1 MKSFSIAV
9 ALTAAL
15 GAPTAAFAAP
25 DPTDPRAAIPNV
37 QYRSPFH
44 DYRPLGEDKSLAW
57 KAANEEVQRIGGW
70 RAYAKEA
77 SEANAGSD
85 KTEKAAPSVS
95 APSAAPAP
103 EPAAKKP
110 AVDHSGHGKQK

>member
-15 GAPTAAFAAP
+15 GASTIAFAAP
-25 DPTDPRAAIPNV
+25 DPTDPRAAIPIV

-44 DYRPLGEDKSLAW
+44 DYRPLGEDKVLAW
-57 KAANEEVQRIGGW
+57 KAANDEVQRIGGW

-77 SEANAGSD
+77 SEAIADSD
-85 KTEKAAPSVS
+85 KAAPSVS
-95 APSAAPAP
+95 VPTAAPPP
-103 EPAAKKP
+103 EGAVKKP
-110 AVDHSGHGKQK
+110 AVDHSGHVKQK

>member
-15 GAPTAAFAAP
+15 GASTTAFAAP
-25 DPTDPRAAIPNV
+25 DPTDPRAAIPIV

-44 DYRPLGEDKSLAW
+44 DYRPLGEDKALAW
-57 KAANEEVQRIGGW
+57 KAANDEVQRIGGW

-77 SEANAGSD
+77 SDANAGSD
-85 KTEKAAPSVS
+85 KAAPSVS
-95 APSAAPAP
+95 APTAAPTP
-103 EPAAKKP
+103 QPATKKP
-110 AVDHSGHGKQK
+110 TVDHSGHGKK